1 MNSLT
6 TQPKPVRMKQL
17 PPEARPRERLL
28 NHGPQALSVTEL
40 LALLLD
46 TGHPRAGA
54 SALDLAGQLLAHLR
68 QRHHTGALAAIS
80 TASLEEI
87 RDVPGIGPAKAA
99 RLLAAVEL
107 GRRLAESKP
116 ARVSVERPED
126 VVRWLRPRMRDYDR
140 EHFVVV
146 WLDTKHH
153 VLGHETVSVGSL
165 DAALAHPREVFK
177 GAVLRSAAAVILAH
191 NHPSGDPT
199 PSGEDIELTY
209 RLAEAGRLLGI
220 EVLDHIVIGD
230 HRFVSLRERG
240 VRF

>member
-1 MNSLT
+1 MS
-6 TQPKPVRMKQL
+6 PAAAPPVRIRQL
-17 PPEARPRERLL
+17 PPDARPRERLL
-28 NHGPQALSVTEL
+28 AQGPQALSATEL
-40 LALLLD
+40 VALLLD

-54 SALDLAGQLLAHLR
+54 SALDLAARLLAHLR
-68 QRHHTGALAAIS
+68 RQQGEAALAAIS
-80 TASLEEI
+80 TASIEDI
-87 RDVPGIGPAKAA
+87 RAVPGIGPAKAA

-107 GRRLAESKP
+107 GRRLAEARP
-116 ARVSVERPED
+116 ARVSVARPED
-126 VVRWLRPRMRDYDR
+126 VVRWLQPRLRDYDR

-153 VLGHETVSVGSL
+153 VLGHETVSVGGL

-199 PSGEDIELTY
+199 PSADDIDLTR

-220 EVLDHIVIGD
+220 EVLDHIVIGG